1 MQTSKYGQEVE
12 TVMRYAIDEADRQ
25 WATQVWDKLAV
36 KLKAQCQRVG
46 PIMPYI
52 PVNGT
57 YEDMGEKNLVWW
69 TNGFWGGILWQLYHA
84 TKDELF
90 KETAE
95 QIEVRLDQG
104 FVDYMS
110 LDHDLGFLWLHTAVA
125 DYRLTGNTQ
134 SRIRGLHAAGILAGR
149 FQPAGEYI
157 RAWNEGSDGI
167 AIVDCLMNLPLL
179 YWAADQ
185 RKDSGLKQIAMKHAD
200 MALQYVLRPDGSCN
214 HLVKFDAET
223 GGYLDNP
230 GGQGYESGSSWTRGQ
245 SWAIYGMALS
255 YRYTRKLEY
264 LDAAKR
270 TAHYFIAN
278 AAVNDYEVVIDFRS
292 PEGPVYYD
300 TTAAVCAAC
309 GLLELS
315 ELVGEHEKRLYIKAA
330 VRLLRKINEKYC
342 DWNPELD
349 SIVSHG
355 SAKYHRE
362 SDREVPIIYG
372 DYFFLE
378 AILRLLN
385 QDFLI
390 W

>member
-1 MQTSKYGQEVE
+1 
-12 TVMRYAIDEADRQ
+12 MRYTISETDRQ
-25 WATQVWDKLAV
+25 WAARVWDKLEV
-36 KLKAQCQRVG
+36 KLKAECRRVG

-57 YEDMGEKNLVWW
+57 YEDMAEKNLVWW
-69 TNGFWGGILWQLYHA
+69 TNGFWAGILWQMYHA
-84 TKDELF
+84 TKEDLY

-95 QIEVRLDQG
+95 QIGAKLDQG
-104 FVDYMS
+104 LADYTG

-125 DYRLTGNTQ
+125 DYRLTGNQQ

-157 RAWNEGSDGI
+157 RAWNEGQEGV

-185 RKDSGLKQIAMKHAD
+185 RNDSGLKQIAVKHAD

-214 HLVKFDAET
+214 HLVQFDTET
-223 GGYLDNP
+223 GEYLDNP

-245 SWAIYGMALS
+245 SWAVYGMALS
-255 YRYTRKLEY
+255 YRYTLKQEY

-270 TAHYFIAN
+270 SAHYFIAN
-278 AAVNDYEVVIDFRS
+278 AAVNDYEVPIDFRS
-292 PEGPVYYD
+292 PEEPVYVD

-315 ELVGEHEKRLYIKAA
+315 EFVGEYEKGLYIKAA
-330 VRLLRKINEKYC
+330 VRLLRKIDEKFC
-342 DWNPELD
+342 DWNPGTD

-355 SAKYHRE
+355 SGRYHRE

-378 AILRLLN
+378 AILRLLDR
-385 QDFLI
+385 DFLI

>member
-1 MQTSKYGQEVE
+1 M
-12 TVMRYAIDEADRQ
+12 VMRYAVSEADAQ
-25 WATQVWDKLAV
+25 WAAQVWEKLRT
-36 KLKAQCQRVG
+36 KLKAECLRIG
-46 PIMPYI
+46 SSIPYI

-57 YEDMGEKNLVWW
+57 YSDMGDQNLVWW
-69 TNGFWGGILWQLYHA
+69 TNGFWSGILWQMYHA
-84 TKDELF
+84 SQEEVY

-95 QIEVRLDQG
+95 KIERRLDQG
-104 FVDYMS
+104 LSEYVG
-110 LDHDLGFLWLHTAVA
+110 LDHDVGFMWLHTAVA
-125 DYRLTGNTQ
+125 DYRLTGNLR

-149 FQPAGEYI
+149 YQLAGGYI
-157 RAWNEGSDGI
+157 RAWNEGQDGI

-179 YWAADQ
+179 YWAAEE
-185 RKDSGLKQIAMKHAD
+185 RKDLGLKQIAVSHAN
-200 MALQYVLRPDGSCN
+200 MALRHIVRPDGSCN
-214 HLVKFDAET
+214 HLVVFDPET
-223 GGYLDNP
+223 GEYRDNP

-255 YRYTRKLEY
+255 YRYTGNQDY

-278 AAVNDYEVVIDFRS
+278 AALNDYEVVIDFRA
-292 PEGPVYYD
+292 PQEPAYLD

-309 GLLELS
+309 GLLEIS
-315 ELVGEHEKRLYIKAA
+315 EFVGEHEKPLYVKAA
-330 VRLLRKINEKYC
+330 VRLLRKIDEKYC
-342 DWNPELD
+342 RWDPEVD

-355 SAKYHRE
+355 SGRYHRE

-378 AILRLLN
+378 GILRLLDK
-385 QDFLI
+385 DFLI

>member
-1 MQTSKYGQEVE
+1 
-12 TVMRYAIDEADRQ
+12 MRYAVSEADRQ
-25 WATQVWDKLAV
+25 WAAQVWDKLAI
-36 KLKAQCQRVG
+36 KLKAECQRTG

-57 YEDMGEKNLVWW
+57 YEDMGERNLVWW
-69 TNGFWGGILWQLYHA
+69 TNGFWGGILWQMYHA
-84 TKDELF
+84 TKDDVY

-95 QIEVRLDQG
+95 QIEARLDQG
-104 FVDYMS
+104 FADYIG
-110 LDHDLGFLWLHTAVA
+110 LDHDMGFLWLHTAVA
-125 DYRLTGNTQ
+125 DYRLTGNKQ

-157 RAWNEGSDGI
+157 RAWNEGLEGI

-185 RKDSGLKQIAMKHAD
+185 RKDSGLKQIAIKHAD
-200 MALQYVLRPDGSCN
+200 MALLYVLRSDGSCN
-214 HLVKFDAET
+214 HLVKFDTET
-223 GGYLDNP
+223 GEYLDNP

-255 YRYTRKLEY
+255 YRYTKKLEY
-264 LDAAKR
+264 LNAAKR
-270 TAHYFIAN
+270 AAHYFIAS

-292 PEGPVYYD
+292 PEEPVYYD

-315 ELVGEHEKRLYIKAA
+315 EFVGEYEKGLYIKAA
-330 VRLLRKINEKYC
+330 VRLLRKIDEKFC
-342 DWNPELD
+342 EWNPEMD

-355 SAKYHRE
+355 SGKYHRE

-378 AILRLLN
+378 AILRLLDR
-385 QDFLI
+385 DFLI

>member
-1 MQTSKYGQEVE
+1 
-12 TVMRYAIDEADRQ
+12 MRYAVSEADHQ
-25 WATQVWDKLAV
+25 WAARVWDKLAI
-36 KLKAQCQRVG
+36 KLKAECQRIG

-52 PVNGT
+52 SANGA
-57 YEDMGEKNLVWW
+57 YEDMAERNLVWW
-69 TNGFWGGILWQLYHA
+69 TNGFWGGILWQMYHA
-84 TKDELF
+84 TKDDVY

-95 QIEVRLDQG
+95 QIEARLDQG
-104 FVDYMS
+104 FTDYMG

-125 DYRLTGNTQ
+125 DYRLTRNEQ

-157 RAWNEGSDGI
+157 RAWNEGHEGI

-185 RKDSGLKQIAMKHAD
+185 RKDTGLKQIAMKHAD

-214 HLVKFDAET
+214 HLVKFDTET
-223 GGYLDNP
+223 GEYLDNP

-255 YRYTRKLEY
+255 YRYTQKQEY

-270 TAHYFIAN
+270 SAHYFIAN
-278 AAVNDYEVVIDFRS
+278 TAVNDYEVVIDFRS
-292 PEGPVYYD
+292 PEEPVYYD

-315 ELVGEHEKRLYIKAA
+315 EFVGEYEKGLYIKSA
-330 VRLLRKINEKYC
+330 VRLLRKIDEKFC
-342 DWNPELD
+342 EWNPDLD

-385 QDFLI
+385 RDFLI

>member
-1 MQTSKYGQEVE
+1 MK
-12 TVMRYAIDEADRQ
+12 YAISEADRQ
-25 WATQVWDKLAV
+25 WAAGIWDKLAV
-36 KLKAQCQRVG
+36 KLKEECLRVG
-46 PIMPYI
+46 PKMPYI
-52 PVNGT
+52 PENGV
-57 YEDMGEKNLVWW
+57 YGDMAERNLVWW
-69 TNGFWGGILWQLYHA
+69 TNGFWAGILWQMYHA
-84 TKDELF
+84 TNDPAY

-95 QIEVRLDQG
+95 QIEARLDKG
-104 FVDYMS
+104 LEDYMG

-125 DYRLTGNTQ
+125 NYRLTGNPK

-157 RAWNEGSDGI
+157 RAWNEGQDGI

-179 YWAADQ
+179 YWAAEQ
-185 RKDSGLKQIAMKHAD
+185 RKDSGMRQIAVKHAD
-200 MALQYVLRPDGSCN
+200 MALQYVLRPDGSAN
-214 HLVKFDAET
+214 HLVVFDTET
-223 GGYLDNP
+223 GEYLDNP

-255 YRYTRKLEY
+255 YRYTGKKDY

-270 TAHYFIAN
+270 AAHYFIAN
-278 AAVNDYEVVIDFRS
+278 AAVNDYEVVIDFRA
-292 PEGPVYYD
+292 PDEPVYYD

-315 ELVGEHEKRLYIKAA
+315 EFVGEYEKLLYVKAA
-330 VRLLRKINEKYC
+330 LRLLRKIDEKFC
-342 DWNPELD
+342 QWDPAVD

-355 SAKYHRE
+355 SGRYHRE

-378 AILRLLN
+378 AMLRLLEK
-385 QDFLI
+385 DFLI